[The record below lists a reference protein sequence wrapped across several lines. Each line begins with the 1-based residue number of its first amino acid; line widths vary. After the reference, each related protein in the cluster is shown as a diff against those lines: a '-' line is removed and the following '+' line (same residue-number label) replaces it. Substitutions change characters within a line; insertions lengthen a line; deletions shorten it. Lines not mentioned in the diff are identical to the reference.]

1 LSMCAR
7 TSKIKSTNTQNKF
20 TQERKVGH
28 RGCARLGNVV
38 ALRRKWQESLQR
50 IQPSECT
57 CPGVRGRQRGALRWI
72 PHQAK
77 SSVDEPLG
85 GSVRTCEVRLGRER
99 GRVLPKKAPIVR
111 RSRTRQV
118 SSRCL
123 ARVTG
128 QNRIGLENLEI
139 AGLDSCSKPK
149 GGRRSGL
156 RWISHQANAS
166 LGATRVSVSDRR
178 TPMRVQ
184 VRPRANERWI
194 THQSRRSAWAR
205 AGLAWSKCHAQSEN
219 RKIIPVPLSS
229 CHAHH
234 IWSQSV

>member
-1 LSMCAR
+1 M
-7 TSKIKSTNTQNKF
+7 
-20 TQERKVGH
+20 
-28 RGCARLGNVV
+28 
-38 ALRRKWQESLQR
+38 
-50 IQPSECT
+50 
-57 CPGVRGRQRGALRWI
+57 
-72 PHQAK
+72 
-77 SSVDEPLG
+77 SS
-85 GSVRTCEVRLGRER
+85 EVRLGRER

-128 QNRIGLENLEI
+128 QDCIGLENLEI
-139 AGLDSCSKPK
+139 ADLDSGSKPR

-166 LGATRVSVSDRR
+166 IGATRVSVSDRR

-194 THQSRRSAWAR
+194 THRARRSAWAR
-205 AGLAWSKCHAQSEN
+205 VG
-219 RKIIPVPLSS
+219 
-229 CHAHH
+229 
-234 IWSQSV
+234 